1 MFFITFFIYININ
14 KMNYQKNIRNIIY
27 IYIVILIIS
36 FIKINI
42 HKKEKVLKIKTFNC
56 VYVINKY
63 EICNDTIYIDI
74 K

>member
-1 MFFITFFIYININ
+1 
-14 KMNYQKNIRNIIY
+14 MNYQKNIKNTFY
-27 IYIVILIIS
+27 LYVILLIIS
-36 FIKINI
+36 FININTP
-42 HKKEKVLKIKTFNC
+42 KKEKVLKIKTFNG